1 MPTPENAATRK
12 MEPETSTVDQH
23 TVLIVSDDAEFS
35 RQISGRWQSAR
46 AVPAFTLLG
55 SDLSRVCDRDAFDL
69 AVVGSIPPA
78 ALSQA
83 LRVLDPSR
91 KPVILLSDQSHSA
104 QSLRR
109 EFSRL
114 LVLGQ
119 HQGWPDTIV
128 LLATEVL
135 GRADAVNRA
144 DRAERVNAILKCH
157 ATLGQYII
165 EMRHTLN
172 NALTSVLGNAE
183 LLLLE
188 PGAFSAGVRSQID
201 TIRNMALRMHEIL
214 QRFSSL
220 EKEMTFAE
228 KQAVKEQATK
238 TQAAAVGQ

>member
-1 MPTPENAATRK
+1 MDAR
-12 MEPETSTVDQH
+12 

-35 RQISGRWQSAR
+35 RQLSARWQAER
-46 AVPAFTLLG
+46 TVPALTLLG
-55 SDLSRVCDRDAFDL
+55 GDPRQALNHDAFDL
-69 AVVGSIPPA
+69 AIVGPVRAEAISPLVRA
-78 ALSQA
+78 
-83 LRVLDPSR
+83 LDPGEKAVIHICDSSR
-91 KPVILLSDQSHSA
+91 FEP
-104 QSLRR
+104 LRSQ
-109 EFSRL
+109 FPRL
-114 LVLGQ
+114 LMLGR
-119 HQGWPDTIV
+119 HQGWPDTVV

-135 GRADAVNRA
+135 RRVEAVNRVE
-144 DRAERVNAILKCH
+144 RAEQINALLKCH

-165 EMRHTLN
+165 EMRHTIN

-228 KQAVKEQATK
+228 RQAAKEKIAQNQAV
-238 TQAAAVGQ
+238 AVGQ